1 MVPVSTYQRQHA
13 NRTWQNLRGQTVLD
27 ENKNGKFDAGTDA
40 DVTANYISV
49 GYFLGVANS
58 SAPRVVSLLKLR

>member
-13 NRTWQNLRGQTVLD
+13 NRTWQNLRGQTVLG

-40 DVTANYISV
+40 DVTANYASV
-49 GYFLGVANS
+49 GYFLAAAS
-58 SAPRVVSLLKLR
+58 SWALQVVSLLKLR